1 MMKSKTIYHF
11 NQPTVQLQSGSLK
24 VWWKR
29 LLNTT
34 LSNNLNPVIYY
45 NDSAKIQV
53 KVNLLFWKQ
62 CYVIFKP
69 KELLNFC
76 PVCEINWWPQYAGYD
91 FALGNSMIGAVKL
104 TKNAKLTKC
113 KSWLN
118 IVILVMTLDLMQV
131 DCFQYQMVKGLVML

>member
-1 MMKSKTIYHF
+1 MMESKTIYHF

-53 KVNLLFWKQ
+53 KVNLRF
-62 CYVIFKP
+62 
-69 KELLNFC
+69 
-76 PVCEINWWPQYAGYD
+76 
-91 FALGNSMIGAVKL
+91 
-104 TKNAKLTKC
+104 
-113 KSWLN
+113 
-118 IVILVMTLDLMQV
+118 
-131 DCFQYQMVKGLVML
+131 